1 MKKDLSSFKFKTTW
15 VHVALLMFSF
25 IWVYPFLWM
34 ISASFKN
41 NSEIFS
47 GGLSLIPKDPT
58 LDNYIRAWGQ
68 SNFSTYFLNSLIVT
82 SVVVII
88 VLFSSAFAGYA
99 LGRYDFYGKKVL
111 MALFLGSIAVPLVF
125 TIIPIYE
132 LLNSMKLVGTLRG
145 LILASAGGA
154 HVIFLLLFSSYFS
167 QIPRELDEAAE
178 IDGCGFFK
186 KFWFIMLPMAKPII
200 VTTIIMESMWCWNAF
215 LLPLV
220 LTLNNPSSRT
230 LAVGLYAFRGENIVD
245 WSGMAAGGV
254 IAVIPIVIVF
264 LCLQKYFVEGVAGAV
279 KS

>member
-1 MKKDLSSFKFKTTW
+1 MKRDTSLFKFKTTW
-15 VHVALLMFSF
+15 VHIALMLFSF
-25 IWVYPFLWM
+25 LWVYPFLWM
-34 ISASFKN
+34 ISASFKS

-47 GGLSLIPKDPT
+47 SGLSLIPREFT
-58 LDNYIRAWGQ
+58 MDNYTRAWSQ
-68 SNFSTYFLNSLIVT
+68 SNFSVYFFNSLIVT
-82 SVVVII
+82 FVVVLI

-99 LGRYDFYGKKVL
+99 LGRYNFYGKKVL
-111 MALFLGSIAVPLVF
+111 LTMFLGSITVPLVF

-254 IAVIPIVIVF
+254 IAIVPIIVVF
-264 LCLQKYFVEGVAGAV
+264 LCLQRYFVEGVAGAV